1 MIGQLIP
8 VSVGLADSLSPTFSL
23 IDLLILGLA
32 TWRLSSL
39 LVNEDGPWEIL
50 ARMRVA
56 VGIRY
61 DQQSQPYA
69 TTVLSELISC
79 VFCVSI
85 WMGLLLSAGYWLNAR
100 LTILVMSPFA
110 LSAMAVIIERV
121 VSGESK
127 H

>member
-1 MIGQLIP
+1 LIGQLIP

-39 LVNEDGPWEIL
+39 LVNEDGPWEIF
-50 ARMRVA
+50 ARMRTM

-61 DQQSQPYA
+61 NEQSLPYA
-69 TTVLSELISC
+69 TTALSELFTC
-79 VFCVSI
+79 VFCMSV
-85 WMGLLLSAGYWLNAR
+85 WMGFLLTAVYWLSSKW
-100 LTILVMSPFA
+100 TILIMSPFA
-110 LSAMAVIIERV
+110 LSAIAVIIERV